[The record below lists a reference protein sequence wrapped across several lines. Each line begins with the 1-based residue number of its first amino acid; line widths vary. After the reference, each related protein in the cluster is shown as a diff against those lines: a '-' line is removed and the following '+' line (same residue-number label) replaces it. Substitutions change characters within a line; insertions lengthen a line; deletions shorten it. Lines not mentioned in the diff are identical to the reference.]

1 MAPRD
6 RYEAA
11 RQQMRDEAREER
23 ATNEEDGR
31 ECERVLDTLTDTLP
45 WLAVGDKQRLQR
57 LEEQGELPGWKYV
70 GELVG
75 YNPDDLQ
82 EIVGAVLGDKII
94 TNLKKQFGL
103 DVGDREVVK
112 GWVTPEVKRGR
123 GSSQKR

>member
-6 RYEAA
+6 HYEVA

-23 ATNEEDGR
+23 ATNEEDGK
-31 ECERVLDTLTDTLP
+31 ESERVLDTLTDSLP
-45 WLAVGDKQRLQR
+45 WLTVGDKQRLVK
-57 LEEQGELPGWKYV
+57 LEREGELPGWKYV

-75 YNPDDLQ
+75 YDPDELQ
-82 EIVGAVLGDKII
+82 EIVGADLGAKIV
-94 TNLKKQFGL
+94 TNLKQQYGL